1 VVNLGAARVTAVIA
15 SITLGLAVLLDVTA
29 TVLIVRSTVATPLQK
44 ILQFVLTWAIPFV
57 GSIIV
62 IAVVKETIGTP
73 RSRLKPGSGDEWLPG
88 MGPEFEASGDHH
100 GHHGG
105 GIDVGH
111 GGDVGGGIDANATF
125 ECGQRSPESTSSG
138 R

>member
-29 TVLIVRSTVATPLQK
+29 TVLIVRSTVATTLQK
-44 ILQFVLTWAIPFV
+44 ILQLVLIWAIPFV

-73 RSRLKPGSGDEWLPG
+73 RSHHLPVDSSRG
-88 MGPEFEASGDHH
+88 M
-100 GHHGG
+100 
-105 GIDVGH
+105 
-111 GGDVGGGIDANATF
+111 
-125 ECGQRSPESTSSG
+125 
-138 R
+138 